1 MREPT
6 GCTATCRRSV
16 RRERGT
22 GPCLGAVILWSVV
35 MVWAGWPGN
44 AAAAARVWADFNG
57 DGFAD
62 LAIGIPLENG
72 IGGSRDAGAVQVLY
86 GSPSGLQA
94 VGNQVWHQ
102 GSSGILDV
110 AEPYDDFGQALTAGD
125 FNGDGVD
132 DLAIGVPGE
141 DIGDPII
148 EDAGVVQI
156 IFGSA
161 SGLTADGDQF
171 WYQDTPV
178 ILDSADQYDQFSRS
192 LSQ

>member
-1 MREPT
+1 M
-6 GCTATCRRSV
+6 

-35 MVWAGWPGN
+35 VVWAGWPGN
-44 AAAAARVWADFNG
+44 ATAAARIWADFNG

-62 LAIGIPLENG
+62 LAIGIPLEND

-86 GSPSGLQA
+86 GSPSGLRA
-94 VGNQVWHQ
+94 AGNQVWHQ
-102 GSSGILDV
+102 DSSGI
-110 AEPYDDFGQALTAGD
+110 PDFMESADRFGAALTAGD

-141 DIGDPII
+141 DIGGI

-161 SGLTADGDQF
+161 SGLTSDGDQF
-171 WYQDTPV
+171 WYQNTPV
-178 ILDSADQYDQFSRS
+178 ILESAEQYDQFSSS
-192 LSQ
+192 LSH